1 MSSEISNSDLF
12 NVLMT
17 IRQDLGGLSVKADAT
32 SALLE
37 KHDLR
42 ISGLEAGANRQK
54 GAAKVV
60 LMAGTV
66 LGTVGGVVATWLTG
80 KH

>member
-1 MSSEISNSDLF
+1 MSEKTSNGDLM
-12 NVLMT
+12 NVLRD
-17 IRQDLGGLSVKADAT
+17 ISRDLGGLTENAKINT
-32 SALLE
+32 ALLE

-60 LMAGTV
+60 LLAGTV
-66 LGTVGGVVATWLTG
+66 LGSIGGIVVTWLTG

>member
-1 MSSEISNSDLF
+1 MSEISNSDLF

-17 IRQDLGGLSVKADAT
+17 IRNDLGGLNVKADAT
-32 SALLE
+32 AALLE
-37 KHDLR
+37 KHDVR
-42 ISGLEAGANRQK
+42 IAGLEAGANRQK

-66 LGTVGGVVATWLTG
+66 LGTIGGVVATWLTG

>member
-1 MSSEISNSDLF
+1 MSEISNGDLM
-12 NVLMT
+12 NALRD
-17 IRQDLGGLSVKADAT
+17 ISRDIGGLTQNAKTTTD
-32 SALLE
+32 LLE
-37 KHDLR
+37 KHEFRLA
-42 ISGLEAGANRQK
+42 GLEAGANRQK

-66 LGTVGGVVATWLTG
+66 LGTIGGIVATWLTG